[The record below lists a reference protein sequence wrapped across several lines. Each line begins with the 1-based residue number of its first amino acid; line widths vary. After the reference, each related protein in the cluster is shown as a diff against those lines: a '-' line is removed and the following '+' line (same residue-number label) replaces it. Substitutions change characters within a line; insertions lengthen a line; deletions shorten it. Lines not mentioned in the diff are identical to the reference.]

1 MLYKYKGKDGG
12 NSVELVLY
20 FQWTMIRNELGRK
33 YKYLL
38 KRIRKL
44 IVDYFF
50 VRNMILLKDEK
61 SMKLLLIFII
71 LNVLL

>member
-1 MLYKYKGKDGG
+1 MLHKYKGKDGG

-20 FQWTMIRNELGRK
+20 FQWMMIRNELGRK